1 MDYQPAIELMLAALP
16 DTEAIY
22 RFGSRAVG
30 AMHATSDVDLA
41 ILTNSPLDAKV
52 RYDLQER
59 VADRLH
65 VQVDLLDLRVAS
77 TVMRVQVLEHGELL
91 FERDGHRREIFEALA
106 LSAYA
111 RLNEE
116 RRAII
121 DDIYSRGRVHG

>member
-22 RFGSRAVG
+22 LFGSRAVG
-30 AMHATSDVDLA
+30 ATHATSDVDLA
-41 ILTNSPLDAKV
+41 ILAKSPLDANA
-52 RYDLQER
+52 RYDIQER
-59 VADRLH
+59 IADRLH
-65 VQVDLLDLRVAS
+65 VPVDLLDLRMAS

-91 FERDGHRREIFEALA
+91 FERDVHRREAFEALA

-116 RRAII
+116 RRGII
-121 DDIYSRGRVHG
+121 DDIHSRGRVYG